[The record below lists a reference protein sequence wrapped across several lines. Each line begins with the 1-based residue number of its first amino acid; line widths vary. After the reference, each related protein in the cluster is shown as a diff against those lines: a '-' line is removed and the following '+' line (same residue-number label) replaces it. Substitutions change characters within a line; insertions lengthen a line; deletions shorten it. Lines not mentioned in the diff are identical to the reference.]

1 MPSDCQYTN
10 HHHDEQIMSK
20 QTEGRPDLSILVSF
34 SGEGGVERMV
44 LNLVNAL
51 AELGLQIDLL
61 LIKTR
66 SRHLD
71 EIHPA
76 VNRIELGSRH
86 TATSLLPLTRY
97 LKRTQPPCLL
107 AAKDRAGRM
116 AVIARALAR
125 ASDTRLV
132 MRLGTNLTAAFAHK
146 SSWRFFLRRL
156 PIRLLYPHI
165 DRIIAVSEGVRQDT
179 LAVSGVDQ
187 ERVVVVRNPVITP
200 RLIEAAA
207 APLPNPWLDDP
218 EYPVILAVGRL
229 TLQKDF
235 ATLLRAFA
243 DLRKHRPCRLI
254 ILGDGRQRET
264 LLELSH
270 ELCITE
276 ALALPGFTP
285 NPYAYMKRADLFV
298 LSSRWEGSPNVLT
311 EAMAL
316 GTPVVSTDCPSGPSE
331 LLDQGRIAPL
341 VPVGDWQALS
351 NAMQQ
356 VLDHPPERSL
366 LRESV
371 EEYNAHQSASRYLEI
386 LVPINPTTE

>member
-1 MPSDCQYTN
+1 
-10 HHHDEQIMSK
+10 MSR
-20 QTEGRPDLSILVSF
+20 QAEVHPDLSILASF

-51 AELGLQIDLL
+51 AERGLHIDLL

-71 EIHPA
+71 EVHPA
-76 VNRIELGSRH
+76 VNRIDLGTRH
-86 TATSLLPLTRY
+86 TATSLIPLTRY
-97 LKRTQPPCLL
+97 LRRIRPPCLL

-116 AVIARALAR
+116 AVIARALAG
-125 ASDTRLV
+125 ASNTRLV
-132 MRLGTNLTAAFAHK
+132 LRLGTNLTAAFAHK
-146 SSWRFFLRRL
+146 SHWRLFLRQQ

-179 LAVSGVDQ
+179 LAISGVDQ
-187 ERVVVVRNPVITP
+187 EKVVVVRNPVITS
-200 RLIEAAA
+200 RMIEAASA
-207 APLPNPWLDDP
+207 PAPLPWENGSEDP
-218 EYPVILAVGRL
+218 LILAVGRL

-254 ILGDGRQRET
+254 ILGDGRQRENLLT
-264 LLELSH
+264 LSNELGIS
-270 ELCITE
+270 E
-276 ALALPGFTP
+276 ALALPGFTT
-285 NPYAYMKRADLFV
+285 NPYSYMKRANLFV

-331 LLDQGRIAPL
+331 LLDRGRIAPL
-341 VPVGDWQALS
+341 VPVGDWKALS
-351 NAMQQ
+351 QAMLS
-356 VLDHPPERSL
+356 VLDNPPESTL

-371 EEYNAHQSASRYLEI
+371 EEYNAHRSAGRYLEI
-386 LVPINPTTE
+386 MGLAKA

>member
-1 MPSDCQYTN
+1 
-10 HHHDEQIMSK
+10 MSK

-235 ATLLRAFA
+235 TTLLRAFA

-270 ELCITE
+270 ELGITE

>member
-1 MPSDCQYTN
+1 
-10 HHHDEQIMSK
+10 MSR
-20 QTEGRPDLSILVSF
+20 QAEVHPDLSILASF

-51 AELGLQIDLL
+51 AERGLHIDLL

-71 EIHPA
+71 EVHPA
-76 VNRIELGSRH
+76 VNRIDLGTRH
-86 TATSLLPLTRY
+86 TATSLIPLTRY
-97 LKRTQPPCLL
+97 LRRIRPPCLL

-116 AVIARALAR
+116 AVIARALAG
-125 ASDTRLV
+125 ASNTRLV
-132 MRLGTNLTAAFAHK
+132 LRLGTNLTAAFAHK
-146 SSWRFFLRRL
+146 SRWRLFLRQL

-179 LAVSGVDQ
+179 LAISGVDQ
-187 ERVVVVRNPVITP
+187 EKVVVVRNPVITS
-200 RLIEAAA
+200 RMIEAAS
-207 APLPNPWLDDP
+207 APAPHPWENGSEDP
-218 EYPVILAVGRL
+218 LILAVGRL

-243 DLRKHRPCRLI
+243 DLRKHRPCRLV
-254 ILGDGRQRET
+254 ILGDGRQRENLLT
-264 LLELSH
+264 LSNELG
-270 ELCITE
+270 IDK
-276 ALALPGFTP
+276 ALALPGFTT
-285 NPYAYMKRADLFV
+285 NPYSYMKRADLFV

-331 LLDQGRIAPL
+331 LLDRGRIAPL
-341 VPVGDWQALS
+341 VPVGDWKALS
-351 NAMQQ
+351 QAMLS
-356 VLDHPPERSL
+356 VLDNPPESTL

-371 EEYNAHQSASRYLEI
+371 EEYNAHRSAGRYLEI
-386 LVPINPTTE
+386 MGLAKA

>member
-1 MPSDCQYTN
+1 
-10 HHHDEQIMSK
+10 
-20 QTEGRPDLSILVSF
+20 
-34 SGEGGVERMV
+34 MV
-44 LNLVNAL
+44 LNLVNAM

-86 TATSLLPLTRY
+86 TATSLLPLARY
-97 LKRTQPPCLL
+97 LKQTQPPCLL

-116 AVIARALAR
+116 AVIARALAG
-125 ASDTRLV
+125 ASNTRLV

-146 SSWRFFLRRL
+146 SSLRFFLRRL

-207 APLPNPWLDDP
+207 APVPHPWLDDP
-218 EYPVILAVGRL
+218 DYPVILAVGRL

-235 ATLLRAFA
+235 TTLLHAFA

-254 ILGDGRQRET
+254 ILGDGRQREI
-264 LLELSH
+264 LLELSL
-270 ELCITE
+270 ELGIKE
-276 ALALPGFTP
+276 VLALPGFTP

-331 LLDQGRIAPL
+331 LLDRGRIAPL

-351 NAMQQ
+351 KAMQQ
-356 VLDHPPERSL
+356 VLDDPPEGSL

-371 EEYNAHQSASRYLEI
+371 VEYNARQSASRYLVWCNE
-386 LVPINPTTE
+386 

>member
-1 MPSDCQYTN
+1 
-10 HHHDEQIMSK
+10 
-20 QTEGRPDLSILVSF
+20 
-34 SGEGGVERMV
+34 MV

-51 AELGLQIDLL
+51 AERGLHIDLL

-76 VNRIELGSRH
+76 VNRIDLGTRH
-86 TATSLLPLTRY
+86 TATSLIPLTRY
-97 LKRTQPPCLL
+97 LRRIRPPCLL

-116 AVIARALAR
+116 AVIARALAG
-125 ASDTRLV
+125 ASNTRLV
-132 MRLGTNLTAAFAHK
+132 LRLGTNLTAAFAQK
-146 SSWRFFLRRL
+146 SRWRLFLRQQ

-179 LAVSGVDQ
+179 LAISGVDQ
-187 ERVVVVRNPVITP
+187 EKVVVIRNPVITP
-200 RLIEAAA
+200 RMIEASS
-207 APLPNPWLDDP
+207 APAPHTWENESEDP
-218 EYPVILAVGRL
+218 LILAVGRL

-254 ILGDGRQRET
+254 ILGDGRQREN
-264 LLELSH
+264 LLTLSH
-270 ELCITE
+270 ELGISK
-276 ALALPGFTP
+276 ALALPGFTT
-285 NPYAYMKRADLFV
+285 NPYSYMKRADLFV

-331 LLDQGRIAPL
+331 LLDRGRIAPL
-341 VPVGDWQALS
+341 VPVGDWKALS
-351 NAMQQ
+351 QAMQS
-356 VLDHPPERSL
+356 VLDNPPESTL

-371 EEYNAHQSASRYLEI
+371 QEYNAHQSASRYLEI
-386 LVPINPTTE
+386 MGLAKA

>member
-1 MPSDCQYTN
+1 MGKPT
-10 HHHDEQIMSK
+10 K
-20 QTEGRPDLSILVSF
+20 GRPDLSILASF

-44 LNLVNAL
+44 LNLVNAM
-51 AELGLQIDLL
+51 AERGLQIDLL

-107 AAKDRAGRM
+107 AAKDRAGRL
-116 AVIARALAR
+116 AVIARALAG
-125 ASDTRLV
+125 ASHTRLV

-146 SSWRFFLRRL
+146 SRWQLFLRRL

-187 ERVVVVRNPVITP
+187 AQVVVARNPVITP

-207 APLPNPWLDDP
+207 APVPHPWLDDP
-218 EYPVILAVGRL
+218 EYPVILAAGRL

-235 ATLLRAFA
+235 TTLLRAFA
-243 DLRKHRPCRLI
+243 DLCKQRPCRLI

-270 ELCITE
+270 ELGIAE

-341 VPVGDWQALS
+341 VAVGDWQALS
-351 NAMQQ
+351 KAMLQ
-356 VLDHPPERSL
+356 VLDNPPDANL

-371 EEYNAHQSASRYLEI
+371 GEYNAHQSAARYLEI
-386 LVPINPTTE
+386 MGLANTKSHIDAVVS

>member
-1 MPSDCQYTN
+1 
-10 HHHDEQIMSK
+10 MSR
-20 QTEGRPDLSILVSF
+20 QAEVHPELSILASF

-51 AELGLQIDLL
+51 AERGLRIDLL

-71 EIHPA
+71 EIHPT
-76 VNRIELGSRH
+76 VNRIDLGTRH
-86 TATSLLPLTRY
+86 TATSLIPLTRY
-97 LKRTQPPCLL
+97 LRRRRPPCLL

-116 AVIARALAR
+116 AVIARALAG
-125 ASDTRLV
+125 ASNTRLV
-132 MRLGTNLTAAFAHK
+132 LRLGTNLTAAFAHK
-146 SSWRFFLRRL
+146 SRWRLFLRQQ

-179 LAVSGVDQ
+179 LAISGVDQ
-187 ERVVVVRNPVITP
+187 EKVVVIRNPVITP
-200 RLIEAAA
+200 RMIEAAS
-207 APLPNPWLDDP
+207 APAPYPWENESEDP
-218 EYPVILAVGRL
+218 LILAVGRL

-254 ILGDGRQRET
+254 ILGDGRQRENLLT
-264 LLELSH
+264 LSNELGIS
-270 ELCITE
+270 E
-276 ALALPGFTP
+276 ALALPGFTS
-285 NPYAYMKRADLFV
+285 NPYRYMKQANLFV

-331 LLDQGRIAPL
+331 LLDRGRIAPL
-341 VPVGDWQALS
+341 VPVGDWKALS
-351 NAMQQ
+351 QAMQK
-356 VLDHPPERSL
+356 VLDNPPVSSL

-386 LVPINPTTE
+386 MGLAKAC